1 MKLSLKV
8 LLTLKMLINSE
19 QKYSTDLVDSNFG

>member
-1 MKLSLKV
+1 MTLKI

-19 QKYSTDLVDSNFG
+19 QKDSADLVDSNFG